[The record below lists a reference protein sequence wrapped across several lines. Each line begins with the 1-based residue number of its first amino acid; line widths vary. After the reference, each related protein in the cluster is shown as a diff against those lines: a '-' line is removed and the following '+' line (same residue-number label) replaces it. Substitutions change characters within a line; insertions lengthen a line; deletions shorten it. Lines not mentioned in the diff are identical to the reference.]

1 MVQHELAL
9 KSGVP
14 YNGRL
19 VVRADRGVKVT
30 VRLSWGDGQSVSQR
44 VSAPRTWKT
53 RHFRLNPNV
62 DTTNARFEIIGE
74 GKGTFSVGA
83 VSLMPAD
90 NIKGF
95 RPDMVALMKEMN
107 CQILRMPRSEE
118 HTSEL
123 QSRGHLVCR

>member
-83 VSLMPAD
+83 VSLM
-90 NIKGF
+90 
-95 RPDMVALMKEMN
+95 
-107 CQILRMPRSEE
+107 RSEE
-118 HTSEL
+118 RRVGKEG
-123 QSRGHLVCR
+123 R